1 MLKRSTKRPINQKE
15 GFLGHVLGP
24 LMKAG
29 LPFKRIVL
37 IFLAK
42 NVMESIGL
50 PAATSA
56 TDTAIQKKSHGP
68 VMTALIIYI
77 KYLIM

>member
-1 MLKRSTKRPINQKE
+1 
-15 GFLGHVLGP
+15 
-24 LMKAG
+24 MKAG
-29 LPFKRIVL
+29 LPFMRIVL

-68 VMTALIIYI
+68 VMTTLIIYI